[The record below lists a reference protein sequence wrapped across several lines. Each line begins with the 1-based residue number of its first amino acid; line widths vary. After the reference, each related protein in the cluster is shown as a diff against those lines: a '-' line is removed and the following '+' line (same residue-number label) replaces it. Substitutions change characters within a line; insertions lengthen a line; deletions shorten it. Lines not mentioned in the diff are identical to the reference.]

1 MGKHIQNFS
10 KFNESL
16 KTKLSFL
23 EGKPIS
29 LIRTSRKLEWDSKAN
44 KMEEI
49 TKEDEINGFIG
60 EIGPLETMS
69 WETPGFWVVDENG
82 KKKALVMYGKT
93 LGIEGFID
101 GDSSSY
107 SYKGKTDK
115 DERILKLVLDN
126 LS

>member
-69 WETPGFWVVDENG
+69 WEVPGFWVVDENG